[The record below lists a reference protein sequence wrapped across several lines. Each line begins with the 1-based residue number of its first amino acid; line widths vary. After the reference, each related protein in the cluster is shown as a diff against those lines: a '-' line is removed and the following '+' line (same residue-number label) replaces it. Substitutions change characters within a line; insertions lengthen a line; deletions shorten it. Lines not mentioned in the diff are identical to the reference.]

1 MRGITMGMDHLLPG
15 FYDEL
20 TKIAVSVKD
29 SSFRQ
34 TRKGRRPIRVE
45 TLLKKETAFKL
56 PNTAAI
62 KAHEK
67 DPYATE
73 GDAKD
78 YEAEAGS
85 GFQEDPEE

>member
-1 MRGITMGMDHLLPG
+1 MRGITVGMDHLLPG
-15 FYDEL
+15 FYDEMA
-20 TKIAVSVKD
+20 KIAVSVKG
-29 SSFRQ
+29 SPFRQ
-34 TRKGRRPIRVE
+34 TRKGRRPIRVD

-56 PNTAAI
+56 PDTAAV
-62 KAHEK
+62 KANEK
-67 DPYATE
+67 DPHATE